1 MSFCCKFLYSSTR
14 NKLIL
19 IIDQYYFNVLQTGK
33 LRQYFIDATQVAT
46 LALRCKIMQHNSGG
60 TVQYW
65 KRTQFQMLVN
75 LPKWYIQIFLVKMLV
90 EVLITLTQKINDCRW
105 QTVMKILTIR
115 MANPPLYSTLSPI
128 LPQHI
133 IITSI
138 AFCQPLSMHRLQST
152 FTKEKKVNP
161 KLGSNSNQSGID

>member
-65 KRTQFQMLVN
+65 QQTQFQILVN
-75 LPKWYIQIFLVKMLV
+75 LRKQYIQIFLVKMLV
-90 EVLITLTQKINDCRW
+90 EVLITLTQKINEDYDEDTGD
-105 QTVMKILTIR
+105 QNGK
-115 MANPPLYSTLSPI
+115 PSTLPYPI
-128 LPQHI
+128 PYTQRI

-138 AFCQPLSMHRLQST
+138 TFCQPLSMHHLQST
-152 FTKEKKVNP
+152 FTKVKKENP
-161 KLGSNSNQSGID
+161 QLGSNPDYSATVFQFY